1 MYLTHKRGGANLRK
15 KWFLV
20 LAMGLVLF
28 FLIEGLTLSQE
39 KQQKQ
44 PPKAQVTQEDP
55 VVMIAKAM
63 TERLTKNL
71 QVKNI
76 VGDPIKVG
84 NVTVIPIIMI
94 DIGYGGGGSSGPV
107 MQTGGASQI
116 QMGGSG
122 FGMKGEAKVLG
133 FIVLSKA
140 GVKFIAAEKA
150 PRK

>member
-1 MYLTHKRGGANLRK
+1 LRK

-20 LAMGLVLF
+20 LAMSLMLF
-28 FLIEGLTLSQE
+28 FLVEGLALSQE
-39 KQQKQ
+39 KQQKE
-44 PPKAQVTQEDP
+44 PPKAQVAQENP
-55 VVMIAKAM
+55 IAMLAKAM

-94 DIGYGGGGSSGPV
+94 DISYGGGGGGPSEQ
-107 MQTGGASQI
+107 MGAS
-116 QMGGSG
+116 G
-122 FGMKGEAKVLG
+122 FYIGGEAKPLG
-133 FIVLSKA
+133 FVVLSKA
-140 GVKFIAAEKA
+140 GVKFIAAGKA

>member
-1 MYLTHKRGGANLRK
+1 MSL
-15 KWFLV
+15 
-20 LAMGLVLF
+20 MLF
-28 FLIEGLTLSQE
+28 FLVEGLALSQE
-39 KQQKQ
+39 KQQKE
-44 PPKAQVTQEDP
+44 PTKAQVAQENP
-55 VVMIAKAM
+55 VAMIARAM

-94 DIGYGGGGSSGPV
+94 DIGYGGGGGGGPV
-107 MQTGGASQI
+107 MQTGGSGMQM
-116 QMGGSG
+116 MGGSG

>member
-1 MYLTHKRGGANLRK
+1 ML
-15 KWFLV
+15 FCLV
-20 LAMGLVLF
+20 
-28 FLIEGLTLSQE
+28 EGLALSQE
-39 KQQKQ
+39 KIQKE
-44 PPKAQVTQEDP
+44 PPKAQA
-55 VVMIAKAM
+55 VMENTIAMMAKAM
-63 TERLTKNL
+63 TERLTNNL

-94 DIGYGGGGSSGPV
+94 DIGYGGGGGGGPV
-107 MQTGGASQI
+107 SQTGGGSQV

-140 GVKFIAAEKA
+140 GVKFVAAEKA

>member
-1 MYLTHKRGGANLRK
+1 MTLT
-15 KWFLV
+15 
-20 LAMGLVLF
+20 LF
-28 FLIEGLTLSQE
+28 FLVEGLALSQE
-39 KQQKQ
+39 KQQKE
-44 PPKAQVTQEDP
+44 PPKAQVTQENP
-55 VVMIAKAM
+55 VAMIAKAM

-94 DIGYGGGGSSGPV
+94 DIGYGGGGGGGPV
-107 MQTGGASQI
+107 MQTAGSGMQMMGA
-116 QMGGSG
+116 SG

-140 GVKFIAAEKA
+140 GVKFVAAEKA

>member
-1 MYLTHKRGGANLRK
+1 MK
-15 KWFLV
+15 KKLFLI
-20 LAMGLVLF
+20 LAMSLMLF
-28 FLIEGLTLSQE
+28 FLVEGLALSQE
-39 KQQKQ
+39 KQQKEQ
-44 PPKAQVTQEDP
+44 PKAQFAQENP
-55 VVMIAKAM
+55 VAMMARAM

-94 DIGYGGGGSSGPV
+94 DIGYGGGGGGGPV
-107 MQTGGASQI
+107 MQTGAGPQM

>member
-1 MYLTHKRGGANLRK
+1 MRK

-20 LAMGLVLF
+20 LAMSLMLF
-28 FLIEGLTLSQE
+28 FLVEGLALSQE
-39 KQQKQ
+39 KQQKE
-44 PPKAQVTQEDP
+44 PPKAQVTQENP
-55 VVMIAKAM
+55 VAMIARAM
-63 TERLTKNL
+63 TERLIKNL

-76 VGDPIKVG
+76 VGDPIKIG

-94 DIGYGGGGSSGPV
+94 DIGYGGGGGGGPV
-107 MQTGGASQI
+107 MQTGGGPQI

-140 GVKFIAAEKA
+140 GVKFMAAEKA

>member
-1 MYLTHKRGGANLRK
+1 
-15 KWFLV
+15 
-20 LAMGLVLF
+20 MGLMLF
-28 FLIEGLTLSQE
+28 FLVEGPALSQE

-44 PPKAQVTQEDP
+44 PPKAQVAQESP
-55 VVMIAKAM
+55 VAMIAQAM
-63 TERLTKNL
+63 AERLTKNL

-94 DIGYGGGGSSGPV
+94 DIGYGGGGGGGPM
-107 MQTGGASQI
+107 MQTGGASQM
-116 QMGGSG
+116 QMGASG

-140 GVKFIAAEKA
+140 GVKFLPAEKA